1 MILTNK
7 DDIEHFRM
15 LTLHKMLK
23 LEIQGLKFKSSAL
36 AILKK
41 MGYTGNR
48 KQVFEQLSKD
58 LNK

>member
-1 MILTNK
+1 MIITGK
-7 DDIEHFRM
+7 DNIEHFRM
-15 LTLHKMLK
+15 LTLRKMLEM
-23 LEIQGLKFKSSAL
+23 EIKGLRFKSSAL

-41 MGYTGNR
+41 MGYVGNR